1 MSHRKVSDMSHRK
14 VSNMPE
20 VKNNPEKKPYE
31 KPVFIEETEMNFPEE
46 IWEEFNGG
54 NWCFGCSNCNCN

>member
-1 MSHRKVSDMSHRK
+1 MSD
-14 VSNMPE
+14 
-20 VKNNPEKKPYE
+20 VKSKTLSQSEKKPYE
-31 KPVFIEETEMNFPEE
+31 KPVFIEKTEMTFPEE

>member
-1 MSHRKVSDMSHRK
+1 MKQQ
-14 VSNMPE
+14 
-20 VKNNPEKKPYE
+20 EKKQVEPKKIYE
-31 KPVFIEETEMNFPEE
+31 TPLFEKEEGMKFTEE

>member
-1 MSHRKVSDMSHRK
+1 MGDNKSFTNQEVSMEERENKKTDAIK
-14 VSNMPE
+14 KEYKTPLF
-20 VKNNPEKKPYE
+20 EK
-31 KPVFIEETEMNFPEE
+31 EEGMKFTEE

>member
-1 MSHRKVSDMSHRK
+1 MKQEEIK
-14 VSNMPE
+14 QTN
-20 VKNNPEKKPYE
+20 EKRIYE
-31 KPVFIEETEMNFPEE
+31 TPLFEKEDGMNFTEE

>member
-1 MSHRKVSDMSHRK
+1 M
-14 VSNMPE
+14 
-20 VKNNPEKKPYE
+20 KNEEKKLNVVEEKSKAIYE
-31 KPVFIEETEMNFPEE
+31 TPLFEEQGEMNFTEE

>member
-1 MSHRKVSDMSHRK
+1 MK
-14 VSNMPE
+14 
-20 VKNNPEKKPYE
+20 EKKDTLKEAGRKKNYE
-31 KPVFIEETEMNFPEE
+31 SPLFVEEKGMGFPEE